1 MGLPRNE
8 GRLRRL
14 RRPEAARLALGER
27 TEALAAAREGIER
40 GRDAGPRYSDASAQI
55 ALAQILLSADGDL
68 PRAEIEAALD
78 RTEEL
83 VASVEGRSLSP
94 RILELRGRLAA
105 ALGDT
110 PAADRAL
117 RHALAIYRTIGATG
131 HAHRLERDIAG
142 GRLERAQ
149 RTEDGRW
156 ALFA

>member
-1 MGLPRNE
+1 
-8 GRLRRL
+8 
-14 RRPEAARLALGER
+14 LGER
-27 TEALAAAREGIER
+27 TEALAAAREGIDR
-40 GRDAGPRYSDASAQI
+40 GRDAGPRYSEASAQI
-55 ALAQILLSADGDL
+55 ALAQILLSADGDV

-83 VASVEGRSLSP
+83 VASVEGHSLSP

-117 RHALAIYRTIGATG
+117 RQAALALYRTIGATG